1 MNLCRSK
8 DDGGGEGGLGKG
20 RRGSINLSTLQGLGE
35 ERGQKPDSLNSNKIR
50 TVGKTFFFSNFFL
63 FGCTQ
68 QYAGLSFPGQG
79 MNLGPLQWKRRG
91 LTTGPWG
98 KSQYLKYF

>member
-50 TVGKTFFFSNFFL
+50 TVGKTFFFLIFFFL
-63 FGCTQ
+63 AAPSSMRDFHFL
-68 QYAGLSFPGQG
+68 A
-79 MNLGPLQWKRRG
+79 RE
-91 LTTGPWG
+91 
-98 KSQYLKYF
+98 